1 MNKKIYNFF
10 FFLFFSIPLQSC
22 DWCKS
27 TFGRGSSD
35 IDFFMDQY
43 LLYIKPSTSE
53 LLALYQSLC
62 PQGFVLAL
70 KKQIDLL
77 GRHPD
82 QYFHV
87 SDRASGGSQLLS
99 AVKIF
104 DRLINFVHGFVV
116 DGKTK
121 KIMPYSYKDRKLERP
136 FLAQYIQRH
145 SKKDQ
150 YGCTVIDD
158 LHAYTLSYAGALFN
172 SLLLKN
178 TGLALTQ
185 KEMRPLMFLFNTIEF
200 LVGQLRN
207 TPYQVHAEK
216 SLQQWTRLYK
226 TIEKEWKDVHVQKK
240 LQHA

>member
-1 MNKKIYNFF
+1 M
-10 FFLFFSIPLQSC
+10 SIPLKSC
-22 DWCKS
+22 DWCKPM
-27 TFGRGSSD
+27 FGRGNSD
-35 IDFFMDQY
+35 INFFMDQY
-43 LLYIKPSTSE
+43 LLYLKPSTKE

-62 PQGFVLAL
+62 PQGFVSAL
-70 KKQIDLL
+70 KKQIELL

-82 QYFHV
+82 QYFHT
-87 SDRASGGSQLLS
+87 SGQGSGGSQLLS

-121 KIMPYSYKDRKLERP
+121 KIMPYSYKDRKKEHL
-136 FLAQYIQRH
+136 FLVQYIQRY

-158 LHAYTLSYAGALFN
+158 LHAYALSYAGTLFN

-178 TGLALTQ
+178 TGLGLTE

-226 TIEKEWKDVHVQKK
+226 TIEKEWKDIHAQKK
-240 LQHA
+240 QQRA